1 MTDTENV
8 RFDSLDL
15 PAELQAGVQKAGFET
30 CTPIQAQTLPRA
42 LAGKDVAGQ
51 AQTGT
56 GKTAAFLLATLHRLL
71 TSQKDNENRGNN
83 PRAIM
88 LAPTRELAIQIF
100 EDAKILGSGTDFR
113 FQVVFG
119 GADYEKQRQKIEKGV
134 DVLIGTPGRFIDYF
148 KQLNYWKME
157 LLM

>member
-1 MTDTENV
+1 MTEHNEKV
-8 RFDSLDL
+8 RFDSLNL
-15 PAELQAGVQKAGFET
+15 PAKLQAGVDKAGFEF

-42 LAGKDVAGQ
+42 LAGHDVAGQ

-71 TSQKDNENRGNN
+71 ENANGEDEPRQQ

-88 LAPTRELAIQIF
+88 LAPTRELAIQIAK
-100 EDAKILGSGTDFR
+100 DAEVLGSGTNFK

-119 GADYEKQRQKIEKGV
+119 GADYEKQRKKLEGGWGI
-134 DVLIGTPGRFIDYF
+134 DVRCSSKKSI
-148 KQLNYWKME
+148 
-157 LLM
+157 